1 MSNFDDFKDMPEDR
15 FSRSAILL
23 QVIDGDTLDV
33 EIDLGWSMKLKERV
47 RLERVD
53 TPELRKAVERKA
65 GMWIK
70 KNVEDFFDKAEPLV
84 ITSMA
89 YDRTGQVRGKFGR
102 TMAVVYRARDGQCLN
117 AYLLNNNLAWR
128 TDDNGKLLQERSLAL
143 LTGIPEQERS

>member
-53 TPELRKAVERKA
+53 TPELRKAAERKA
-65 GMWIK
+65 GMWVK

-143 LTGIPEQERS
+143 LTGIPEQQRS

>member
-33 EIDLGWSMKLKERV
+33 EIDLGWSMRLRERV

-53 TPELRKAVERKA
+53 TPEIKRKEERDAAIWVKEEVEKLLKPGA
-65 GMWIK
+65 PM
-70 KNVEDFFDKAEPLV
+70 V

-89 YDRTGQVRGKFGR
+89 YDRTGQVR
-102 TMAVVYRARDGQCLN
+102 AV
-117 AYLLNNNLAWR
+117 
-128 TDDNGKLLQERSLAL
+128 
-143 LTGIPEQERS
+143 P